1 MTPNETVT
9 LNSANANDAGLYE
22 LACGTDTDKDIQ
34 PLVHVHVFLSTNR
47 TVTEG
52 DSVSFESYANTRGRG
67 VFTVARN
74 EKPVF
79 ELDYGSGKQTH
90 GPGFEDRVSISP
102 QWKDDWNLTM
112 TLKGATTADEGV
124 YFFYVRDKLIDTVP
138 LHAARLK
145 VNTRVPDQTTS
156 GPDQTTSGPD
166 QTTSGP
172 DQTTSGPPR
181 VSPPEENVDRP
192 WVIATVV
199 LGVVLSVV
207 LSVVLVVGGIIFWC
221 RRSRRPEASPE
232 SPDEEIHLQPPVNGR
247 FESRLPDV
255 PSRSVPEQDT

>member
-1 MTPNETVT
+1 MNWLLKRVFLLWAVHCSLVECVPYLLIIGDQVKFPALKGRELKGCELRHFPRDARDRLVAAWDDLWTPAADFRDRMTPNETVT

-22 LACGTDTDKDIQ
+22 FRCGTDEAI
-34 PLVHVHVFLSTNR
+34 HVHVFLSTNR

-79 ELDYGSGKQTH
+79 GLDYGSGKQTR

-102 QWKDDWNLTM
+102 QWKDEGNLTM

-124 YFFYVRDKLIDTVP
+124 YFFYVRDLEQTVP

-156 GPDQTTSGPD
+156 GPVSTS
-166 QTTSGP
+166 S
-172 DQTTSGPPR
+172 
-181 VSPPEENVDRP
+181 VS
-192 WVIATVV
+192 A
-199 LGVVLSVV
+199 
-207 LSVVLVVGGIIFWC
+207 
-221 RRSRRPEASPE
+221 ASA
-232 SPDEEIHLQPPVNGR
+232 V
-247 FESRLPDV
+247 
-255 PSRSVPEQDT
+255 

>member
-156 GPDQTTSGPD
+156 GPATQSENNIWTAVPITSALLVGLA
-166 QTTSGP
+166 GLLA
-172 DQTTSGPPR
+172 G
-181 VSPPEENVDRP
+181 
-192 WVIATVV
+192 
-199 LGVVLSVV
+199 
-207 LSVVLVVGGIIFWC
+207 LVVGLVVGRKAPSLLGHLKTC
-221 RRSRRPEASPE
+221 RSRSRCRPDAVSHPDAAAQLLNGNSRIPEASLE
-232 SPDEEIHLQPPVNGR
+232 SSHA
-247 FESRLPDV
+247 ESKV
-255 PSRSVPEQDT
+255 

>member
-156 GPDQTTSGPD
+156 GPDQTTSGPAT
-166 QTTSGP
+166 QSENNIWTAVPITSALLVGLA
-172 DQTTSGPPR
+172 GLL
-181 VSPPEENVDRP
+181 
-192 WVIATVV
+192 A
-199 LGVVLSVV
+199 G
-207 LSVVLVVGGIIFWC
+207 LVVGLVVGRKAPSLLGHLKTC
-221 RRSRRPEASPE
+221 RSRSRCRPDAVSHPDAAAQLLNGNSRIPEASLE
-232 SPDEEIHLQPPVNGR
+232 SSHA
-247 FESRLPDV
+247 ESKV
-255 PSRSVPEQDT
+255 